1 MGVKK
6 SSFANY
12 GWKNSAFSMY
22 LHAFTLEFI
31 QTYQF
36 WILNVKQGM

>member
-12 GWKNSAFSMY
+12 GWKNSDFFYVFACFYVGIHSN
-22 LHAFTLEFI
+22 LS
-31 QTYQF
+31 
-36 WILNVKQGM
+36 ILNS